1 VISVIDDVNSSNNG
15 SIDVTISGGSGV
27 YDFTWDGP
35 DSFES
40 TDEDISGLAGG
51 TYSWTVTDSNGCTA
65 SIDVEVGD
73 LVDDIQEFD
82 VSFALVAYPNPASN
96 TLTLES
102 DDLIGKAQIQLF
114 DGTGRLISDNEHT
127 SVNGR
132 MQLNVSDLATGT
144 YSLIAVSNGRRAI
157 ERIQIR

>member
-1 VISVIDDVNSSNNG
+1 
-15 SIDVTISGGSGV
+15 VTISGGSGV
-27 YDFTWDGP
+27 YDFAWSGP

-73 LVDDIQEFD
+73 LVDGVQEFD
-82 VSFALVAYPNPASN
+82 ASFSIVAYPNPASN

-102 DDLIGKAQIQLF
+102 DDFIGKIQIQLY
-114 DGTGRLISDNEHT
+114 DGTGRLINDTEYTTMN
-127 SVNGR
+127 NLI
-132 MQLNVSDLATGT
+132 QLNVSGYAAGT
-144 YSLIAVSNGRRAI
+144 YHLIVVSNGRRAI
-157 ERIQIR
+157 ERIQMR